1 MKPPRFCKRSY
12 PKTERTSMNEALTT
26 SQKGVDLIK
35 HFEGLFL
42 KAYLCPAKVWTI
54 GYGHT
59 GLKHQDGTVKRGRV
73 ISEQEAEKLLKH
85 DLSKFEN
92 AVKKCVRVPLA
103 QHEFDA
109 LVSFHF
115 NTGGL
120 EKSSLLK
127 CLNSERRHDAT
138 MEFYRWVRAGRKI
151 LPGLERR
158 RRAEAMMFAGLT
170 PDFQ

>member
-1 MKPPRFCKRSY
+1 
-12 PKTERTSMNEALTT
+12 MNEELTT

-42 KAYLCPAKVWTI
+42 QAYLCPAKVWTI

-59 GLKHQDGTVKRGRV
+59 GLKHEDGTVKRGRV
-73 ISEQEAEKLLKH
+73 ITEKEAETLLKH

-92 AVKKCVRVPLA
+92 AVKRCVRVPLK

-120 EKSSLLK
+120 EKSTLLK
-127 CLNSERRHDAT
+127 CLNSERRHDAA

-151 LPGLERR
+151 LPGLQRR
-158 RRAEAMMFAGLT
+158 RRAEAMMFAGVE

>member
-1 MKPPRFCKRSY
+1 
-12 PKTERTSMNEALTT
+12 MNEELTT

-42 KAYLCPAKVWTI
+42 QAYLCPAKVWTI

-59 GLKHQDGTVKRGRV
+59 GLKHEDGTVKRGRV
-73 ISEQEAEKLLKH
+73 ITEKEAETLLKH

-92 AVKKCVRVPLA
+92 AVKRCVRVPLK

-120 EKSSLLK
+120 EKSTLLK
-127 CLNSERRHDAT
+127 CLNSERRHDAA

-158 RRAEAMMFAGLT
+158 RRAEAMMFAGVE

>member
-1 MKPPRFCKRSY
+1 
-12 PKTERTSMNEALTT
+12 MNEELTT
-26 SQKGVDLIK
+26 SQKGIDLIK

-42 KAYLCPAKVWTI
+42 QAYLCPAKVWTI

-59 GLKHQDGTVKRGRV
+59 GLKHKDGTVKRGRV
-73 ISEQEAEKLLKH
+73 ITEKEAETLLKH

-120 EKSSLLK
+120 EKSTLLK
-127 CLNSERRHDAT
+127 CLNSERRHDAA

-158 RRAEAMMFAGLT
+158 RRAEAMMFAGVE